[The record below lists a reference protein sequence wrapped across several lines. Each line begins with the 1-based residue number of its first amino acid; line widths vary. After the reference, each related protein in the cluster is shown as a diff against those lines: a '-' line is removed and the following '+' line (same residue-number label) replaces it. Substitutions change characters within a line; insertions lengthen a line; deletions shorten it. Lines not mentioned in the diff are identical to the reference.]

1 MSSLEIGLIVL
12 FTTFSGAMLG
22 MRIGAFL
29 PEHHLSS
36 ETKSAIS
43 VSMAVVGTLTAL
55 VLGLL
60 ISNAS
65 SSFSTRNSE
74 VTRISADLVRL
85 DRLLRRYGPEATGSR
100 EALQRYLAMKFDD
113 LFPETSKR
121 KPNLDNPA
129 TVEILEHLQD
139 TILALKPS
147 DDRQRWLSTQALQLA
162 VEVSETR
169 WLLFEQN
176 ATSLPV
182 PFLILV
188 VFWLTILFASFG
200 LFAPRNATVT
210 VALLLCSLAA
220 SGGIAMILEMSD
232 SFEGILQ
239 ISSVPMRHALEVI
252 NH

>member
-1 MSSLEIGLIVL
+1 MSSLEIGLIIL
-12 FTTFSGAMLG
+12 FTIFSGAVLG
-22 MRIGAFL
+22 MLIGAFL
-29 PEHHLSS
+29 PEHHLSG

-74 VTRISADLVRL
+74 VTRISADMVRM
-85 DRLLRRYGPEATGSR
+85 DRLLRRYGPEADGAR
-100 EALQRYLAMKFDD
+100 KALQRYLAMKFDD
-113 LFPETSKR
+113 LFPETTER

-129 TVEILEHLQD
+129 TVEMLEHVQD
-139 TILALKPS
+139 MMLALKPS
-147 DDRQRWLSTQALQLA
+147 DDRQHWLITQALQLA
-162 VEVSETR
+162 AEASETR

-182 PFLILV
+182 PFLIVV
-188 VFWLTILFASFG
+188 VFWLTILLASFG

-220 SGGIAMILEMSD
+220 SGGIAMILEMND
-232 SFEGILQ
+232 PFGGIVR
-239 ISSVPMRHALEVI
+239 ISSVPMRHAVEVI